1 MCKDQNRNG
10 PFRGTAINI
19 TKLAQACSFF
29 LQIVRSTKNVMRA
42 QLRIFFITVLRL
54 NVYLR
59 TRSLLP
65 CVFQPQTQGLEGQAV
80 VEREKEKGDKGMSN
94 HLVTRSMC
102 QIGKPITDEE

>member
-1 MCKDQNRNG
+1 M
-10 PFRGTAINI
+10 
-19 TKLAQACSFF
+19 
-29 LQIVRSTKNVMRA
+29 
-42 QLRIFFITVLRL
+42 
-54 NVYLR
+54 
-59 TRSLLP
+59 LP